1 MFLILHTKCEKLH
14 YHSLFY
20 HSKLF
25 AIKDICSGARNLN
38 IYDFKVKKLLATD
51 TSIPND
57 IFFFFLLSITRLLF
71 PF

>member
-57 IFFFFLLSITRLLF
+57 IFFFFSF
-71 PF
+71 